1 MSHLVTTLVVAF
13 GCCAVL
19 LVVVL
24 LLARLTGAAR
34 ARHREEQRHA
44 LRVLLLSALLGE
56 PPESDTAAAEL
67 KCRTGRSWQRVE
79 EAAFALLP
87 KIKGHSHA
95 ALVTLLTDRGA
106 AVRATAR
113 ARSWSMVRRARGAY
127 QLGALARSES
137 LPVLLDLLCDRHFL
151 VRRGAVRALG
161 ALRSPEAVRPLLD
174 AVVADDALA
183 RDVVAAIAR
192 IGTPA
197 SAALR
202 EMVQEVLVPRHQP
215 PTPAPGAPPV
225 RRAAVAATGLGMVGD
240 VGASSL
246 LVRALRDRSH
256 PGLAEAAA
264 DALGQLGAP
273 DAVRPLLD
281 AVAESRPTLRL
292 AAARALGSISDRS
305 AAAGLATAIEGSS
318 HDDAR
323 AIAAALLRL
332 GRDGLAAL
340 ESSESPYAAEALAV
354 HGLRQSA

>member
-1 MSHLVTTLVVAF
+1 VSHLVTTLVVAF

-87 KIKGHSHA
+87 KIKGRSHA

-197 SAALR
+197 SAVLR
-202 EMVQEVLVPRHQP
+202 EMVQEVLVPGHQP

-225 RRAAVAATGLGMVGD
+225 RRAAVAATGLGKVGD

-305 AAAGLATAIEGSS
+305 AAAGLATALEGSS

>member
-1 MSHLVTTLVVAF
+1 VSHLVTTLVVAF

-305 AAAGLATAIEGSS
+305 AAAGLATALEGSS

>member
-1 MSHLVTTLVVAF
+1 VTHVVTTLVVAF
-13 GCCAVL
+13 GYCAVL
-19 LVVVL
+19 LVVAL

-34 ARHREEQRHA
+34 ARQREEQRHA
-44 LRVLLLSALLGE
+44 LRVLLLTALLGD
-56 PPESDTAAAEL
+56 PPESDAAVAEL
-67 KCRTGRSWQRVE
+67 KSRTGRPWARVE

-113 ARSWSMVRRARGAY
+113 AQSWSMVRRARGAY

-137 LPVLLDLLCDRHFL
+137 LPVLVDLLGDRHFL

-183 RDVVAAIAR
+183 RDVVAAITR

-197 SAALR
+197 SAGLR

-215 PTPAPGAPPV
+215 PRPASGAPPV
-225 RRAAVAATGLGMVGD
+225 RRAAVAAIGLGMVGD

-246 LVRALRDRSH
+246 LVRALRDRDH

-273 DAVRPLLD
+273 DAVTPLLD
-281 AVAESRPTLRL
+281 AVAESRPALRA
-292 AAARALGSISDRS
+292 AAARAVGNISDRS
-305 AAAGLATAIEGSS
+305 AATGLAATLEGAS

-323 AIAAALLRL
+323 AIAGALLQL
-332 GRDGLAAL
+332 GRDRLAAL
-340 ESSESPYAAEALAV
+340 GSSTSPYAIEALAV
-354 HGLRQSA
+354 HALRQSA